1 MRITE
6 SQLRKIVRQ
15 EILSSTKK
23 RMRESVY
30 DYQGV
35 EPYTN
40 DDDDDLEEDSSGIDE
55 VLEALKSD
63 PDAMEAA
70 ADNDNEAMYKALE
83 RVANKLGIDLG
94 MDQIGELVAR
104 AIDEI

>member
-1 MRITE
+1 MRMTE

-30 DYQGV
+30 DYEGV
-35 EPYTN
+35 ESYTN
-40 DDDDDLEEDSSGIDE
+40 DDDDDLEEDPSGIDE
-55 VLEALKSD
+55 D

-83 RVANKLGIDLG
+83 RVADELGIDLG
-94 MDQIGELVAR
+94 MDQIGELVTR
-104 AIDEI
+104 AIDEV